1 MSFIRRPS
9 ESYCP
14 GIEEYVRP
22 SVDYEVCETCGGR
35 VEVWSDENT
44 GDCLDCGAKWEKK
57 KESGPSCLEYCAYA
71 DKCKG
76 IIMMKR
82 AQIPK

>member
-9 ESYCP
+9 ENYCP

-35 VEVWSDENT
+35 VEVWSDEDT

-57 KESGPSCLEYCAYA
+57 KESGPSCLEYCNYA

-76 IIMMKR
+76 IIMMKK

>member
-1 MSFIRRPS
+1 MSFIKRPS
-9 ESYCP
+9 ENYCP
-14 GIEEYVRP
+14 GIDEYVRP
-22 SVDYEVCETCGGR
+22 SVDYEVCDSCGGR
-35 VEVWSDENT
+35 VEVWSDEDK
-44 GDCLDCGAKWEKK
+44 GECLDCGENWQKK
-57 KESGPSCLEYCAYA
+57 SESGPSCLEYCNYA